1 MDNIIMAKIKKV
13 FGAQETKGV
22 GQKLTFISKFF
33 NTPLYGDVY
42 MANVV
47 YSGRKLR
54 RTLSVDY
61 IIKEGAHGLKVCVEP
76 KFLPELEHI
85 KAVSGVLGS
94 DRKETALPL
103 DHGKRPFPLKKLD
116 TTILPLPGSCPQG
129 KGREISSCF

>member
-22 GQKLTFISKFF
+22 DQKLTFISKFF

-61 IIKEGAHGLKVCVEP
+61 IIKEGDHGLKVCVEP

-85 KAVSGVLGS
+85 KAVSGGDLTDLKELSNGLIQDKALTRKIQNLRYSELG
-94 DRKETALPL
+94 L
-103 DHGKRPFPLKKLD
+103 DDYTK
-116 TTILPLPGSCPQG
+116 
-129 KGREISSCF
+129 

>member
-85 KAVSGVLGS
+85 KVVSGGDLTDLKELSNGLIQDKALTRKIQNLKYSELG
-94 DRKETALPL
+94 L
-103 DHGKRPFPLKKLD
+103 DDYTK
-116 TTILPLPGSCPQG
+116 
-129 KGREISSCF
+129 

>member
-22 GQKLTFISKFF
+22 DQKLTFISKFF

-54 RTLSVDY
+54 RTLSVDC

-85 KAVSGVLGS
+85 KAVSGGDLTDLKELSNGLIQDKALTRKIQSLKYSELG
-94 DRKETALPL
+94 L
-103 DHGKRPFPLKKLD
+103 DDYTK
-116 TTILPLPGSCPQG
+116 
-129 KGREISSCF
+129 